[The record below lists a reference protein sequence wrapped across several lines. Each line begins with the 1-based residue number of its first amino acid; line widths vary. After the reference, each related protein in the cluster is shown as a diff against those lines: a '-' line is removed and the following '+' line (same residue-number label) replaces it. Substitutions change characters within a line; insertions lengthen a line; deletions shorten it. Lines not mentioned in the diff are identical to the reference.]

1 MNERFVDPS
10 RGGAFSPGHVDGE
23 DPSPPLSSA
32 APRLRTMPSSHG
44 DATQARGRTFPDA
57 APRVGTT
64 ARTSRAFAASSPHPG
79 GRHAHG
85 RKAADEPGRRRVGD
99 STVAELLQRH
109 LPELTGYIRR
119 RTDPLLRARETAA
132 DLAQAVCCD
141 ILVHID
147 RFEHNSEDGFRRWLF
162 RTAERKVIDQYRFH
176 SAERRHPGREAGPIG
191 TVRDPLVQLTPVQC
205 AIARE
210 ELTHARRLFERL
222 PLHYRRVIILS
233 RVHGMSHADIA
244 GRLSKTEGAVRN
256 ILYRGLAAVAVELS
270 KGG

>member
-1 MNERFVDPS
+1 MSERFDSS
-10 RGGAFSPGHVDGE
+10 RGGAFSPEHLDGE
-23 DPSPPLSSA
+23 DPCPPQA
-32 APRLRTMPSSHG
+32 TAPRLRTSSSDGVTALRCRTARVSDAPGHSRLTGRARGSFSVGPSS
-44 DATQARGRTFPDA
+44 RT
-57 APRVGTT
+57 
-64 ARTSRAFAASSPHPG
+64 H
-79 GRHAHG
+79 
-85 RKAADEPGRRRVGD
+85 PGRRRVGD

-176 SAERRHPGREAGPIG
+176 SAERRHPGREAGPVG

-210 ELTHARRLFERL
+210 ELDQARRLFQRL
-222 PLHYRRVIILS
+222 PLHYRRVIVLS
-233 RVHGMSHADIA
+233 RIHGMSHADIA
-244 GRLSKTEGAVRN
+244 DRLAKTEGAVRN
-256 ILYRGLAAVAVELS
+256 ILYRGLATVSLGLAKET
-270 KGG
+270 